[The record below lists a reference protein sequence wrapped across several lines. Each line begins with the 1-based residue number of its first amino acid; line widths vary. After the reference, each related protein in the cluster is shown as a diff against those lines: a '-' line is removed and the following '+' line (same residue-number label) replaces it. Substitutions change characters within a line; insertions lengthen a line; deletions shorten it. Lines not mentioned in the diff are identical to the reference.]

1 MPLFTVIPEVV
12 EGFKPLCFNIDFEAD
27 NFAFMNKSM
36 FLSEV

>member
-1 MPLFTVIPEVV
+1 MPLFSIIPEVI

-27 NFAFMNKSM
+27 DFAFLHKSM